1 MASVGFREPE
11 KSVKVSINFATPAAS
26 MEEEEDDEY
35 EDDLEQ
41 RIQEYKFDNAEDV
54 EELKRCIQDVMNEA
68 ERIAQERLDTKAVS
82 SFPIHTLT
90 SPRVFS
96 NKIYINL
103 LRWRRHEKRTSMHS

>member
-11 KSVKVSINFATPAAS
+11 KSVKTSINFATPAAS
-26 MEEEEDDEY
+26 MEEDDDY

-41 RIQEYKFDNAEDV
+41 RIEEYKFDNAEDV

-82 SFPIHTLT
+82 RLSELSISLIRNFHTSFLIH
-90 SPRVFS
+90 
-96 NKIYINL
+96 IY
-103 LRWRRHEKRTSMHS
+103 SSF